1 MNVWASLWS
10 ESANSALVSGAGF
23 ALALWYVRS
32 RVVDKKSVSK
42 SFLRYFQGLFPVGVM
57 FLGAYLTMTTE
68 LSIGNILMVVA
79 AAIYIIA
86 YIAPSVDKYDST
98 HRATILSLGYTRQ
111 EYALRY
117 LFPKSKRMWF
127 SALANFF
134 ISQTLIL
141 VALRFLILHEIP
153 HLEEIILFVSITL
166 MIFGVI
172 ISVFKNIFSKEG

>member
-1 MNVWASLWS
+1 VWTSLWK
-10 ESANSALVSGAGF
+10 ETADSALVSGAGF

-32 RVVDKKSVSK
+32 RVVDKKSISK
-42 SFLRYFQGLFPVGVM
+42 SFLRYFQDLFPTGMMLLGV
-57 FLGAYLTMTTE
+57 YLVVSVD

-79 AAIYIIA
+79 ASIYIIS
-86 YIAPSVDKYDST
+86 YIAPSVDKYDNT

-134 ISQTLIL
+134 IAQLLALMSFKFL
-141 VALRFLILHEIP
+141 VSYKIP
-153 HLEEIILFVSITL
+153 QLQEVMLFVSITL
-166 MIFGVI
+166 MIFGVV
-172 ISVFKNIFSKEG
+172 ISVLKNLLGMER